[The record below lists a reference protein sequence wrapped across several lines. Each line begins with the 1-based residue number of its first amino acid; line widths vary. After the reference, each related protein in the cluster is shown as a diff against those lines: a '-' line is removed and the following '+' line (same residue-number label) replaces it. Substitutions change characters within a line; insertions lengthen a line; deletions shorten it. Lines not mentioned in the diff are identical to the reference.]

1 MPDVNVRLFAGLQG
15 LIGKPDITMRLPN
28 GATIA
33 TLRDQLVDEYPQV
46 EPFMNTL
53 VCAVGEE
60 MIDGDHV
67 LTEGDRIELIPPIA
81 GGQR

>member
-15 LIGKPDITMRLPN
+15 LVGKPDITMSLPA

-60 MIDGDHV
+60 MIDSDHI
-67 LTEGDRIELIPPIA
+67 LSEGDRIELIPPIA
-81 GGQR
+81 GG